1 MIGDLPK
8 DLLLLCLVSNRFTK
22 VDEFLLAGLAR
33 DMQIVKI
40 VKEAVEVW
48 GLDDEYK
55 KVSFFPRDCTCCRFE

>member
-8 DLLLLCLVSNRFTK
+8 HLLLLCLVSNRFTK

-55 KVSFFPRDCTCCRFE
+55 KVSFFPGDCTCFRFE